1 MLNNP
6 EMFGKMP
13 KNQQLQLLKWIENN
27 LIQRNTINMDIS
39 SYGLKHIF
47 ENSKDGFY
55 ITNGEF
61 KGAMLMSGYKIKNPN
76 DINWYFNISQKS
88 KCLRRNL

>member
-6 EMFGKMP
+6 EMFGQMC
-13 KNQQLQLLKWIENN
+13 KNKQDILLKWINEN
-27 LIQRNTINMDIS
+27 LDPRKTINMDIS